1 MTNKLVQQLVEDY
14 YKLNIKSKTRR
25 REFVEARNIYFK
37 LLRDNTLMTTAAI
50 GKTMKKDHTT
60 VLHSCKR
67 MNEWLCYDKK
77 IQNDYNILNTR
88 LKKAIASNPD
98 LFKDS
103 VTIEGFYEQEYER
116 YKQDSNFRYRVLVN
130 KYNFLKSRL
139 EKYEPN
145 RVERGEFDLV

>member
-77 IQNDYNILNTR
+77 IQNDYNILNKR
-88 LKKAIASNPD
+88 LKKAIALNPD

-103 VTIEGFYEQEYER
+103 VTMEGFYEQEYER
-116 YKQDSNFRYRVLVN
+116 YKQDSSMKYRVLVN